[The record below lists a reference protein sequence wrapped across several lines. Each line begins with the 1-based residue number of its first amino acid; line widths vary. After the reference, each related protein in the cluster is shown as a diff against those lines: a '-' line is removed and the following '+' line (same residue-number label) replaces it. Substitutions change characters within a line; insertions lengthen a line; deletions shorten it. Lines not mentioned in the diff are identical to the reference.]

1 MTKQEQIY
9 GIAKYVCN
17 ACEFGIYKACSER
30 QTDVKSCSLALNT
43 AKHIYNAGYRKVP
56 DGAVVLTPEERDD
69 EMKATNEILAER
81 DDLIAKVGVLGRENY
96 DLKEEIKRLR
106 EVNRQLNNDYNR
118 SYERLKSDCREI
130 AQLKAENEELKAKL
144 EKNPLAI
151 KQKIMEE
158 DDYELTE
165 REQATLF
172 LDRMGSDLEL
182 LHDMVENLD
191 ELLGKGIDEYI
202 MGRDGVE
209 GLKDMW
215 ERSAVMA
222 FAEKLKAKS
231 EMFLVAKGCGI
242 YGEKPYVSVEQIDER
257 LKEYE

>member
-1 MTKQEQIY
+1 MTKQEQIEEMTEKMQRCFEKN
-9 GIAKYVCN
+9 GLLNFKWFA
-17 ACEFGIYKACSER
+17 E
-30 QTDVKSCSLALNT
+30 AL
-43 AKHIYNAGYRKVP
+43 YNAGYRKV
-56 DGAVVLTPEERDD
+56 D
-69 EMKATNEILAER
+69 
-81 DDLIAKVGVLGRENY
+81 
-96 DLKEEIKRLR
+96 EIKRL
-106 EVNRQLNNDYNR
+106 E
-118 SYERLKSDCREI
+118 K
-130 AQLKAENEELKAKL
+130 ENEQLKAKL

-172 LDRMGSDLEL
+172 LDRMGSDVEI
-182 LHDMVENLD
+182 LHDIVENLD

-202 MGRDGVE
+202 KGIDGVE

-222 FAEKLKAKS
+222 FAGKLK
-231 EMFLVAKGCGI
+231 
-242 YGEKPYVSVEQIDER
+242 EKYSLYDDRHILYRIIDEL

>member
-1 MTKQEQIY
+1 MTKKEQIY
-9 GIAKYVCN
+9 EIAKYVCN
-17 ACEFGIYKACSER
+17 ACEFGIYRACSKR
-30 QTDVKSCSLALNT
+30 QTDIKSCSLALGT
-43 AKHIYNAGYRKVP
+43 ARRIYNAGYRKVP

-96 DLKEEIKRLR
+96 DLK
-106 EVNRQLNNDYNR
+106 
-118 SYERLKSDCREI
+118 
-130 AQLKAENEELKAKL
+130 AENEQLKAKL
-144 EKNPLAI
+144 EKNPMAI

-172 LDRMGSDLEL
+172 LDRMESDVEILN
-182 LHDMVENLD
+182 DIVENLD

-202 MGRDGVE
+202 KGIDGVE

-215 ERSAVMA
+215 ERSAVRE
-222 FAEKLKAKS
+222 FAEKIKAKS
-231 EMFLVAKGCGI
+231 
-242 YGEKPYVSVEQIDER
+242 YVNDYCREVVEIDKIDEL